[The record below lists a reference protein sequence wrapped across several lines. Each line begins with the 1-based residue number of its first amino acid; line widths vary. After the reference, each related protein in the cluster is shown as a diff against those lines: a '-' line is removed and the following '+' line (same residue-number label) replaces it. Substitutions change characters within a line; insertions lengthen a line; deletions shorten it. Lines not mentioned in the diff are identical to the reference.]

1 MRISRLLPAIL
12 GGLAIALFLIA
23 IACARTGIGT
33 GTGDKGLV
41 TVELKE
47 GEKVT
52 GRITKETRD
61 DIYILYP
68 NETFEA
74 EIPRFKI
81 EDIREPTAD
90 ELSAIERKS
99 YKESK
104 QQ

>member
-12 GGLAIALFLIA
+12 GTAAIALFLIA
-23 IACARTGIGT
+23 IAAAKTGAGA
-33 GTGDKGLV
+33 GGADKGLV
-41 TVELKE
+41 TVEFKE

-61 DIYILYP
+61 DIHILYP

-74 EIPRFKI
+74 VIPRFKI

-90 ELSAIERKS
+90 ELSAIEGKS
-99 YKESK
+99 PKESK
-104 QQ
+104 QK